1 METNKI
7 SVILP
12 VYNGEKY
19 VSNAIESILNQTY
32 HNIEL
37 IIINDCSADNTLQ
50 IIEDYAKKDDRIKIY
65 FNDFNQKLPK
75 SLNIGFS
82 KASGDYWTWTLD
94 DNTYHTD
101 ALEKMAEVLDNNS
114 RIALVYADFTISDM
128 EGKVIREMEE
138 GEPEEIRFKDNIG
151 ACFLYRKSLA
161 EK

>member
-19 VSNAIESILNQTY
+19 VANAIESILNQTY

-37 IIINDCSADNTLQ
+37 IIVNDCSADNTLQ

-65 FNDFNQKLPK
+65 CNDSNQKLPK

-82 KASGDYWTWTLD
+82 KASGDY
-94 DNTYHTD
+94 
-101 ALEKMAEVLDNNS
+101 
-114 RIALVYADFTISDM
+114 
-128 EGKVIREMEE
+128 
-138 GEPEEIRFKDNIG
+138 
-151 ACFLYRKSLA
+151 
-161 EK
+161 